1 MPNTEEIIRN
11 IQIFGITTVVPVDLP
26 LDFLKE
32 EFTEC
37 RWLGKVRKIR
47 KYPNDNRDSC
57 YIGEEYMRIIVW
69 FEELYSDAYTVAN
82 QYSVG
87 PAVLGMFVPKGLTKS
102 SHGGSMDCSDSYLF
116 SFNLEVNNPP
126 TVNMLPIES
135 RVTYLERDLRE
146 SREEIK
152 KLVHQTERQADII
165 KRLIDGLY
173 DTDDQQ
179 YRKLCFDTLEGG
191 NTRTFADQP
200 DTSKQM
206 NVLAKIVS
214 RIESL
219 ESGIKSL
226 ESVVGQVQDVV
237 RSLIKGLFNP
247 ITQNATLNKLV
258 AALYGT
264 SNCSTNNDTSEWESQ
279 PTTVQCDE
287 AEKRLD
293 ALEEVV
299 FKGTIGSPY
308 TKR

>member
-1 MPNTEEIIRN
+1 MTTKEEIIRN
-11 IQIFGITTVVPVDLP
+11 IQIFGITTVVPADLP

-32 EFTEC
+32 NFTEC

-69 FEELYSDAYTVAN
+69 FEELYSGAYTVAN

-87 PAVLGMFVPKGLTKS
+87 PAVLGMFVPKGVTKS
-102 SHGGSMDCSDSYLF
+102 SHGGSMECSDSYLF
-116 SFNLEVNNPP
+116 SFNIEVNKPP

-152 KLVHQTERQADII
+152 KLVDQTERQADII

-173 DTDDQQ
+173 DTDDQR
-179 YRKLCFDTLEGG
+179 YRKLILEGG
-191 NTRTFADQP
+191 NTRTFTDQP
-200 DTSKQM
+200 DTSNQT
-206 NVLAKIVS
+206 NELEKIVS
-214 RIESL
+214 RMESL
-219 ESGIKSL
+219 ESI
-226 ESVVGQVQDVV
+226 VCQVQDVV

-247 ITQNATLNKLV
+247 LTQNATLNKLV

-264 SNCSTNNDTSEWESQ
+264 SNCSTNLDTSEWESQ